1 MPRKPARDGNSATPY
16 QLLIRLFNDSAMAL
30 RIFIK
35 FRTDQVSGPPA
46 EKDLL
51 VASAACL
58 KLLGRKFDFEKDFIH
73 AQGEVLQERARCHVL
88 IDCDYHDS
96 QPDPRDAVLRFYHA
110 VEDESTFALKE
121 THVHRG
127 LIDQV
132 PWGRHSV

>member
-1 MPRKPARDGNSATPY
+1 
-16 QLLIRLFNDSAMAL
+16 MAL

-35 FRTDQVSGPPA
+35 FRTDQVPGPSA

-51 VASAACL
+51 VATAACL
-58 KLLGRKFDFEKDFIH
+58 ELLGRDFNFERDFIH
-73 AQGEVLQERARCHVL
+73 AQGEVLQEKARCHVL

-96 QPDPRDAVLRFYHA
+96 RPDPKDAVLRFYHV
-110 VEDESTFALKE
+110 VEDEATFALKE

-127 LIDQV
+127 LIDKV